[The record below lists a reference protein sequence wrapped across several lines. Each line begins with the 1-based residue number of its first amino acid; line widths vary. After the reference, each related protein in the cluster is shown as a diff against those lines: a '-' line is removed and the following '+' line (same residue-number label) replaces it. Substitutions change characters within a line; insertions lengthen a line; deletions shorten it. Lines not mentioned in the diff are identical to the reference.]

1 MENCIQYCKVCL
13 LFQQLFAEESSSG
26 NALPVLPLPLVD
38 GNAIRILLGS
48 LPPLPFQD
56 GASNVV
62 PATGIMFSDDI
73 AGETDVR

>member
-1 MENCIQYCKVCL
+1 VENYIQYCKL
-13 LFQQLFAEESSSG
+13 YFLFQQLVAEEGSSR

-38 GNAIRILLGS
+38 GNAIRVLLGS

-62 PATGIMFSDDI
+62 PATGITFSDDI
-73 AGETDVR
+73 PGETDVR